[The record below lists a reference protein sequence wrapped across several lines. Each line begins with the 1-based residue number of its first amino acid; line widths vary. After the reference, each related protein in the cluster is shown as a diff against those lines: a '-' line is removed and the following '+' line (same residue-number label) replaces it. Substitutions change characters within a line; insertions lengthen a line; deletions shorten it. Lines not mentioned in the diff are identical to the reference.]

1 MTWLTP
7 PQLAAECGL
16 EAQKIC
22 DWIAAGELIAVNV
35 AQKTG
40 GRPRWR
46 IRVAEAEAGKIA
58 TLLLRCNMSKC
69 SRRHSNRQAES
80 TDRELA
86 CLLLGDDGRTHY

>member
-46 IRVAEAEAGKIA
+46 IRVADWEAFLA
-58 TLLLRCNMSKC
+58 
-69 SRRHSNRQAES
+69 SRQNVKPP
-80 TDRELA
+80 RERARKRKPEKLQP
-86 CLLLGDDGRTHY
+86 YY